1 MCGRFTQRYTWRD
14 IQELYGLLGAA
25 RNLQAHY
32 NLAPTDTVDA
42 VVPGDGANRLVS
54 MRWGLVPAWWKK
66 SLKDVPATFN
76 ARAETVTDKPMF
88 RDAFRRRR
96 CIIPA
101 SGYYEW
107 RKTPDEKA
115 GTKPGKQPYYVS
127 AADGGVLS
135 FAGLWD
141 TWRHPETREPLTS
154 CTIIVTAANTF
165 TRAIHDRMPVI
176 LDAADFAAWLGGR
189 SGTGVLR
196 PAAEDRLR
204 MWPVSRRVNRAGFG
218 DDDPALVEEV
228 AVEAAPET
236 GGLLL

>member
-14 IQELYGLLGAA
+14 IAALYGLLGAA

-32 NLAPTDTVDA
+32 NLAPTDTIDA
-42 VVPGDGANRLVS
+42 VVADPASGLASRSLAS

-66 SLKDVPATFN
+66 SLKEVPATFN
-76 ARAETVTDKPMF
+76 ARAETVADKPMF

-107 RKTPDEKA
+107 RKTQ
-115 GTKPGKQPYYVS
+115 GGGQSGKQPYYIS

-141 TWRHPETREPLTS
+141 RWTHPQSGETLVS
-154 CTIIVTAANTF
+154 CTIIVTAANAF
-165 TRAIHDRMPVI
+165 TRAVHDRMPAI
-176 LDAADFAAWLGGR
+176 LEPAVFAAWLDGGA
-189 SGTGVLR
+189 GPDVLR
-196 PAAEDRLR
+196 PAADNRLR
-204 MWPVSRRVNRAGFG
+204 MWPVSRRVNRAGVG
-218 DDDPALVEEV
+218 DDDPALAEET
-228 AVEAAPET
+228 APAPEA
-236 GGLLL
+236 GPLLL

>member
-14 IQELYGLLGAA
+14 IEKLYGLLGAA
-25 RNLQAHY
+25 RNLPAHY

-42 VVPGDGANRLVS
+42 VVMDEGGSSLLS
-54 MRWGLVPAWWKK
+54 MRWGLVPSWWQK

-76 ARAETVTDKPMF
+76 ARAETVADKPMF

-96 CIIPA
+96 CIVPA

-107 RKTPDEKA
+107 RKTQGGKRPDR
-115 GTKPGKQPYYVS
+115 QPYYIS

-141 TWRHPETREPLTS
+141 RWTNPQTGEPLRS

-165 TRAIHDRMPVI
+165 TRAIHDRMPAI
-176 LDAADFAAWLGGR
+176 LAPGDFAAWLGGAA
-189 SGTGVLR
+189 GAELLR
-196 PAAEDRLR
+196 PAADDRLR
-204 MWPVSRRVNRAGFG
+204 MWPVSRRVNRAGVG
-218 DDDPALVEEV
+218 DDDPALVDEV
-228 AVEAAPET
+228 AVTPEPEA